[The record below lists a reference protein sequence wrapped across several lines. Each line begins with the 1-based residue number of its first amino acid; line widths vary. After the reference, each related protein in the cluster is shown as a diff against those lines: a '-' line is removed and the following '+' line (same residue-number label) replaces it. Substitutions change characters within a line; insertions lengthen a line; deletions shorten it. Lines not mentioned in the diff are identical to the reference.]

1 MLPLQDPKK
10 KINFLSTNK
19 HVIFKGRA
27 KKPNIR
33 KKDISTDFIS
43 KGRKIRK
50 EDLQNKFQFA
60 KEK

>member
-1 MLPLQDPKK
+1 M
-10 KINFLSTNK
+10 

-60 KEK
+60 KEKEKHSIFQRIIYYSV

>member
-1 MLPLQDPKK
+1 M
-10 KINFLSTNK
+10 